1 MQKYANRIYGELYLG
16 SIEAARSL
24 NRTTNKICD
33 NWVVISIMN
42 DPPTIKCGKQYAVRI
57 DDEPRE
63 NLLIWFD
70 PLYKVISSSLAKGKK
85 VLIHC
90 MAGVSRSAT
99 VTAAFLM
106 RKFRWSRDRA
116 ILEIEKSRP
125 FINPN
130 KGFMIQLK
138 KYEQFVRDGRAVNG
152 TPFRR

>member
-1 MQKYANRIYGELYLG
+1 
-16 SIEAARSL
+16 
-24 NRTTNKICD
+24 
-33 NWVVISIMN
+33 MN
-42 DPPTIKCGKQYAVRI
+42 DPPVIKCGKQYAVRI
-57 DDEPRE
+57 DDEPYE

-70 PLYKVISSSLAKGKK
+70 PLYRVISGALRSGKK

-106 RKFRWSRDRA
+106 RKFKYSRDRA
-116 ILEIEKSRP
+116 ILEIEKYRP

-138 KYEQFVRDGRAVNG
+138 TYERYVRLGTAVNG
-152 TPFRR
+152 GKF